1 MKHAALAEEETKKFT
16 EFDCNGV
23 KLEMVKIP
31 AGTFMMGSPENELG
45 RQDNEILHQV
55 TLTKD
60 YWLGKYPVTQAQWKA
75 VMGNNPS
82 YFKGDN
88 RPVENVSWD
97 DTKSFCD
104 KLNKRYAGKL
114 PRGYKFD
121 LPTEAQ
127 WEYACRAGT
136 KTALNNGKNVTSVS
150 ACSNMDEVG
159 WYTENSETID
169 GNASFFSKLFGDN
182 RKTQPVGQ
190 KRPNNWGLYDMHGNV
205 WEWCRD
211 WWGYY
216 RDEAETDPA
225 GPLSGSFRVFRG
237 GSWNSYGVYCRSA
250 YRINGSLGIRSN
262 SLGFRVALV
271 PVQ

>member
-60 YWLGKYPVTQAQWKA
+60 YWLGKYPVTQAQWRA

-82 YFKGDN
+82 CFKGDN
-88 RPVENVSWD
+88 RPVENVTWHE
-97 DTKSFCD
+97 TKEFCEE
-104 KLNKRYAGKL
+104 LNRLYAGKL
-114 PRGYKFD
+114 PQGYKFD

-136 KTALNNGKNVTSVS
+136 TTALNNGTNLTNKTDT
-150 ACSNMDEVG
+150 CSNLAEVAWNDWKEEG
-159 WYTENSETID
+159 
-169 GNASFFSKLFGDN
+169 
-182 RKTQPVGQ
+182 TQTYPVGQ
-190 KRPNNWGLYDMHGNV
+190 KRPNAWGLYDMHGNV
-205 WEWCRD
+205 DEWCRD
-211 WWGYY
+211 LYDDYSSG
-216 RDEAETDPA
+216 AVVDPVV
-225 GPLSGSFRVFRG
+225 SQTGSSRVLRG
-237 GSWNSYGVYCRSA
+237 GCWFSEAFWCRSA
-250 YRINGSLGIRSN
+250 CRN
-262 SLGFRVALV
+262 SFYPSWCIYHLGFRLALV
-271 PVQ
+271 PEQ

>member
-88 RPVENVSWD
+88 RPVENVRRGD
-97 DTKSFCD
+97 AKEFCN

-114 PRGYKFD
+114 PQGYKFG

-136 KTALNNGKNVTSVS
+136 TTAYSYGDSSDTDKMN
-150 ACSNMDEVG
+150 
-159 WYTENSETID
+159 YD
-169 GNASFFSKLFGDN
+169 GNYPCGPGAVKGEYRQHTVD
-182 RKTQPVGQ
+182 VGSLGY
-190 KRPNNWGLYDMHGNV
+190 KNAWGLYDMHGNV

-211 WWGYY
+211 DWCGSYS
-216 RDEAETDPA
+216 DGAVTDPVSLETFLR
-225 GPLSGSFRVFRG
+225 PFPVCRG
-237 GSWNSYGVYCRSA
+237 GGWKGWATSCRSA
-250 YRINGSLGIRSN
+250 SRCWCFGPDIRDN
-262 SLGFRVALV
+262 YLGFRLALV
-271 PVQ
+271 PEQ